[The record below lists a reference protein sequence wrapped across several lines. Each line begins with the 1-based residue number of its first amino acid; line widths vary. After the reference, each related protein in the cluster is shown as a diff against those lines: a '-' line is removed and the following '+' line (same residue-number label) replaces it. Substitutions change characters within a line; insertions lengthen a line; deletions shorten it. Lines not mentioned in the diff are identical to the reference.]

1 MGSKKI
7 HYQAPSFKLTR
18 RNGDK
23 STMKIQLYIGLAIV
37 LWAASES
44 EAAASMERY
53 GPALGDLIP
62 LTKGNRIRR
71 GWGAACLPSGSACG
85 GYGTT
90 LTSAHKRWDVIHHT
104 ARREK
109 FTSFNEIQ
117 RCYEQLSHI
126 ATLSCYLE
134 MKLI

>member
-1 MGSKKI
+1 MGDIVSNHKRPPAQLFFFNKKI
-7 HYQAPSFKLTR
+7 HYQAPSSKLTR

-44 EAAASMERY
+44 EAAAHMEWR
-53 GPALGDLIP
+53 PALGDLVP

-85 GYGTT
+85 GYGPK
-90 LTSAHKRWDVIHHT
+90 LTCCGSC
-104 ARREK
+104 RRQCPGC
-109 FTSFNEIQ
+109 NPAVNNAYV
-117 RCYEQLSHI
+117 C
-126 ATLSCYLE
+126 
-134 MKLI
+134 

>member
-1 MGSKKI
+1 MGDIVGIHKHPPAKFFFFSKKI

-44 EAAASMERY
+44 EAAASMEGDRL
-53 GPALGDLIP
+53 ALGDLIP
-62 LTKGNRIRR
+62 LTKGNRNRR

-85 GYGTT
+85 GYGTK
-90 LTSAHKRWDVIHHT
+90 LTCCGSC
-104 ARREK
+104 RRQCPGCNQAVNNAYVC
-109 FTSFNEIQ
+109 S
-117 RCYEQLSHI
+117 
-126 ATLSCYLE
+126 
-134 MKLI
+134 